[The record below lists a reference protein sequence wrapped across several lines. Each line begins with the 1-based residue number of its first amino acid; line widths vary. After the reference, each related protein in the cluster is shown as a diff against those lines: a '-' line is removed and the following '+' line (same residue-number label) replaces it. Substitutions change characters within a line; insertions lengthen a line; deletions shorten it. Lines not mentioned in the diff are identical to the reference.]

1 MLAESIRQLVVRTE
15 PRESTAGIVV
25 TAAALVVM
33 PLLAWAKR
41 RLGKQLNNAVLVAEA
56 TETALCALLSGAAL
70 MGLLLNSEFGWWWA
84 DPAGGI
90 VIAIIAI
97 SEGFKTWKG
106 HESRGCS
113 E

>member
-1 MLAESIRQLVVRTE
+1 
-15 PRESTAGIVV
+15 
-25 TAAALVVM
+25 M

-70 MGLLLNSEFGWWWA
+70 MGLLLSVFGWWWA
-84 DPAGGI
+84 DPAAGI
-90 VIAIIAI
+90 VIAMIAI
-97 SEGFKTWKG
+97 NEGRETWNG
-106 HESRGCS
+106 HESRGCP